1 MVVSILRWML
11 TRGISHHITVEI
23 LVVEPKDMKI
33 HKNDHLKHLKKIL
46 LTQSFALYPQTRTIT
61 ISGTYQEI
69 VDGPSSET
77 ERSEEDDE
85 NLKEIMDFLKKEDI
99 YPFAEVDFS
108 GAGDDGYI
116 HDNLYVDAG
125 LKPLRKTSDVPYLE
139 DYLYNMLGDYGGWVN
154 DEGSFGNFMIDSRA
168 GTITLKFIWNE
179 YAYEDV
185 VFNQEEF

>member
-1 MVVSILRWML
+1 MVCPEDCDAGDV
-11 TRGISHHITVEI
+11 ITVQTEDGEI
-23 LVVEPKDMKI
+23 EIEVPEGVQPGEAFEVQVAVEGSGGDEEAAEGS
-33 HKNDHLKHLKKIL
+33 NDLAGL
-46 LTQSFALYPQTRTIT
+46 L
-61 ISGTYQEI
+61 
-69 VDGPSSET
+69 SS
-77 ERSEEDDE
+77 SEEDDE

-116 HDNLYVDAG
+116 DDNLYVDAG
-125 LKPLRKTSDVPYLE
+125 LKPLRKTSNVPGLE
-139 DYLYNMLGDYGGWVN
+139 DYLYNMLGDYGGWMN